1 MPEVFDLLTV
11 DREERGRPVCC
22 LLTQGGAVAQLGERV
37 PRTDEARSSNLL
49 CSTI

>member
-1 MPEVFDLLTV
+1 MSEVFDLLTV
-11 DREERGRPVCC
+11 VRDKWDDPYAVY
-22 LLTQGGAVAQLGERV
+22 LLKGAVAQLGERI